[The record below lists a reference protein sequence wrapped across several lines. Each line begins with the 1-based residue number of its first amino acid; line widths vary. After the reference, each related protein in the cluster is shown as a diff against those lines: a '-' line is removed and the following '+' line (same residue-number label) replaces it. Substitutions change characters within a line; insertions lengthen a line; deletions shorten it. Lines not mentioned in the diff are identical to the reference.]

1 MHPLSTILFL
11 LGYALALP
19 VAARMPQVV
28 AQQHRLALTGHQ
40 VGVGIATVG
49 WLVRGSI
56 VIVVIHLAWLIG
68 VRLWFS
74 ADPGRSGS

>member
-1 MHPLSTILFL
+1 MHPLTTILFL

-40 VGVGIATVG
+40 VGVATATLG

-56 VIVVIHLAWLIG
+56 VIVVIHVAWMVG

-74 ADPGRSGS
+74 ANPGSGDG